1 MPRPMP
7 LVEPVTIAV
16 RLVFM
21 MDLAADA
28 PEPALT
34 VFIGQCSGLCTAT
47 ETGADWLR

>member
-1 MPRPMP
+1 MPCAQKARAMPKPMP

-28 PEPALT
+28 PEP
-34 VFIGQCSGLCTAT
+34 GL
-47 ETGADWLR
+47 WSL